1 MSCWIPDSFR
11 KVLEFFESLYQ
22 PSGPV
27 GKTKPAGSFG
37 SVCWNGSL
45 GGLIFFVLV
54 LGYSESE
61 LNSVCLVE
69 FLSLLGRFLNFL
81 RVSINH
87 LDRLGKPNQPVHL
100 VQFAGTAVW
109 VVWFVCVGSW
119 LFGVGIEL
127 RLSCWIPDFVWKVLN
142 IFEIFFQPSGPV
154 GELDRSVCWV
164 S

>member
-1 MSCWIPDSFR
+1 MSFWILDFVR
-11 KVLEFFESLYQ
+11 KVLKIFEIFCQ

-45 GGLIFFVLV
+45 GGLILFVLV

-61 LNSVCLVE
+61 SITVCFFR
-69 FLSLLGRFLNFL
+69 FLSLLGRFWNFL

-109 VVWFVCVGSW
+109 VV
-119 LFGVGIEL
+119 
-127 RLSCWIPDFVWKVLN
+127 
-142 IFEIFFQPSGPV
+142 
-154 GELDRSVCWV
+154 
-164 S
+164 